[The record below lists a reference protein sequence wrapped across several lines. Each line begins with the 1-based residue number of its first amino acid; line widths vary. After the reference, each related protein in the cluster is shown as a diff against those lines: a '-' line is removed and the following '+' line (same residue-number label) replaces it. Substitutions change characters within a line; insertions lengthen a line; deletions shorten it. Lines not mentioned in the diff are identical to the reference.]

1 MLTKMIRYTLIA
13 VCVGSLSACYIV
25 QPAPGS
31 DVVIQGNR

>member
-13 VCVGSLSACYIV
+13 VCAGSLAACYIV

-31 DVVIQGNR
+31 DVMIQGNR